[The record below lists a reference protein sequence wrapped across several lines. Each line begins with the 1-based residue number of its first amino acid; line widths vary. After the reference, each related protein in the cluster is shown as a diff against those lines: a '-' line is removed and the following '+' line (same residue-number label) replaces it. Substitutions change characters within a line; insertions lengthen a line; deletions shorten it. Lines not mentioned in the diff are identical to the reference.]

1 MKKKIFN
8 LLSLL
13 LMFGL
18 LFSCTVNMPNNNQN
32 GNEGGGGQTDPEP
45 GPGPIVDN
53 NKTPTIYLAGDSTV
67 KTYNDSQFIGGW
79 GQYLDLFLDDSI
91 KVVNAANGGRSSR
104 SFINEGRLYDIDD
117 SAYSYSFSQN
127 DGKSIESCIKEG
139 DFLFI
144 QFGHNDDNTKIS
156 SSYTT
161 IFDRMVPL
169 GEPDENG
176 IYPVIEGV
184 KTTTSVL
191 PDEYVELASDSE
203 ETKALAEIAKYGST
217 YYAYGSGTYKWY
229 LKQYIDFAR
238 SKGAIPVLV
247 TPVARVKFSDGVI
260 IGGAGLHGENFA
272 YVEAVRQLASEE
284 DCLLIDLFKES
295 KEMLEIASSKYA
307 NFLMALKPNDLVGN
321 WPSGYDASYGNT
333 DAGYTGIE
341 ATHYNKYGAFLQA
354 AKVIENILTN
364 KIETTKYERFNFT
377 AHILNSPKTYIDPS
391 NLISKNVVGSLESLF
406 TKVTVTNPNRSY
418 PDPTEVVTAIEEL
431 INKGEVTES
440 NYLELQTI
448 CEDIRN
454 KYQNLNIDDRSQVTN
469 LDKLAEYE
477 TAIEELVNA
486 SRPTPIKVVT
496 FDADNLTLETY
507 DSSVIEGEFTLVGTS
522 DKTMT
527 KKTKKATFTY
537 AGESYSNDYGL
548 SVGGK
553 ASFGKNRYVS
563 FEVEGACTITVVAQ
577 SSGSDDRTLSMVDS
591 ANASVGSFAANV
603 GVSVTTIDVDS
614 AGTYSIGSAGSG
626 IYIFMIIIE
635 YFE

>member
-1 MKKKIFN
+1 MKKKLFN

-32 GNEGGGGQTDPEP
+32 ENEGGGGQTDPEP
-45 GPGPIVDN
+45 TPGPIVDN
-53 NKTPTIYLAGDSTV
+53 SKTPTIYLAGDSTV

-79 GQYLDLFLDDSI
+79 GQYLDFFLDDSI

-127 DGKSIESCIKEG
+127 EGKSIESCIKEG

-176 IYPVIEGV
+176 IYPVTAGV

-203 ETKALAEIAKYGST
+203 ETKALTEIAKYGST

-321 WPSGYDASYGNT
+321 WPSGYDAAYGNT

-341 ATHYNKYGAFLQA
+341 ATHYNKYGAYLQA

-364 KIETTKYERFNFT
+364 KIETTKNERFNFT
-377 AHILNSPKTYIDPS
+377 AHILNSPKSYIDPS

-469 LDKLAEYE
+469 LDKLVEYE
-477 TAIEELVNA
+477 TAIEELFNA

-507 DSSVIEGEFTLVGTS
+507 DSSVTEGEFTLVGTS

-527 KKTKKATFTY
+527 KKAKKATFTY